1 MYLGSAVR
9 GPVCTAFYFTEAPS
23 NLQTLQAAQQIIR
36 GWRAHAQ
43 VAYSTESHPL
53 TYESTTYARVARP
66 VIFPPTTPTPNIP
79 VTHSLTR
86 EYKAQRTMETP
97 SLTSTTTDRAP
108 EVSVGREN
116 VNEEKSEE
124 PNTRNVY
131 KVESKG
137 SSIISL
143 FRSLWGGWNNET
155 GYKCPICLE
164 KKSNLLIYDV
174 AMSSAQRTY
183 S

>member
-1 MYLGSAVR
+1 MLR
-9 GPVCTAFYFTEAPS
+9 WHT
-23 NLQTLQAAQQIIR
+23 
-36 GWRAHAQ
+36 
-43 VAYSTESHPL
+43 STESHPL
-53 TYESTTYARVARP
+53 TYESITYARVARP

-86 EYKAQRTMETP
+86 VYKAQRTTETR

-124 PNTRNVY
+124 PNTSNAY
-131 KVESKG
+131 KVEAKG
-137 SSIISL
+137 
-143 FRSLWGGWNNET
+143 RSLWGGWNNET

-164 KKSNLLIYDV
+164 KKSDLLIYDV